1 MRSARQRLRAPMRR
15 RTLPVTSPTPKSARA
30 WSTERR
36 HHFVPAAI
44 SPATG
49 APYRRQACAV
59 CANPKAKGASP
70 SGAPR
75 AAISVPGAVLPGVG
89 QGIYPFCR
97 PAFAKPSS
105 TPASSHSRQ
114 PVIVPADG
122 DPRPPGAGVTS
133 PGSRRRTHP
142 ASAVSCRTPL
152 AWGRRK
158 DYMTRK
164 KRKSRGAVA
173 RVRSF
178 WRTRCQIRGGG
189 AQRNPWQD
197 SRPVIVRCELSRASK
212 DEAGEVFVCTTAVM
226 AGIVPA
232 IHAFES

>member
-1 MRSARQRLRAPMRR
+1 MAVNCQIARMRKRPCCLRRGDAVFRL
-15 RTLPVTSPTPKSARA
+15 
-30 WSTERR
+30 
-36 HHFVPAAI
+36 
-44 SPATG
+44 
-49 APYRRQACAV
+49 Y
-59 CANPKAKGASP
+59 P
-70 SGAPR
+70 SENEGCGAPR
-75 AAISVPGAVLPGVG
+75 GASVSLVPRAFRHAGASRRSTSGFSVPGTVLPGVG

-226 AGIVPA
+226 AVPA
-232 IHAFES
+232 MP